1 MKFFE
6 FSKYLFKRW
15 EDNKMNISD
24 KTFKTLEEDLLKA
37 TAKLLNKRSRYFY
50 KNEIKIPKKSLVM
63 MCGTP
68 GAGKTTIARKICSQL
83 KDSIHVD
90 IDYLFDCAT
99 KTLYP
104 NAQSLSVED
113 IDLIAKEAYDK
124 AYRNAEEI
132 LANGNTVIWD
142 NLGIFP
148 TERAE
153 VLNGLRTKYDYA
165 ILIVVNCDKLQ
176 AILRS
181 IRRGDSQNRTYLI
194 LNTHTYLQLQLQNP
208 TKYFIGFDE
217 VYIIDGTQE
226 VTVKEP

>member
-1 MKFFE
+1 
-6 FSKYLFKRW
+6 
-15 EDNKMNISD
+15 MNISD

-181 IRRGDSQNRTYLI
+181 IICSFNFKIQLNI
-194 LNTHTYLQLQLQNP
+194 LLGLMKFTSLMGH
-208 TKYFIGFDE
+208 K
-217 VYIIDGTQE
+217 
-226 VTVKEP
+226 K

>member
-1 MKFFE
+1 
-6 FSKYLFKRW
+6 
-15 EDNKMNISD
+15 MNISC
-24 KTFKTLEEDLLKA
+24 KLLEEDLLKA
-37 TAKLLNKRSRYFY
+37 TTKLPNKRSRYFY

-68 GAGKTTIARKICSQL
+68 GSGKTTIARKICSQL

-104 NAQSLSVED
+104 KAQYLSAED
-113 IDLIAKEAYDK
+113 IDLIAKEAFDK
-124 AYRNAEEI
+124 AFRNAEDALSKE
-132 LANGNTVIWD
+132 NTVIWD

-153 VLNGLRTKYDYA
+153 VLARLKDKYSSA
-165 ILIVVNCDKLQ
+165 ILVILNCDKLQ
-176 AILRS
+176 AIIRS
-181 IRRGDSQNRTYLI
+181 ISRGDTQNRTNLI

-217 VYIIDGTQE
+217 VYIIDGAQGL
-226 VTVKEP
+226 TVKEP

>member
-15 EDNKMNISD
+15 EDNKMNISC
-24 KTFKTLEEDLLKA
+24 KLLEEDLLKA
-37 TAKLLNKRSRYFY
+37 TTKLPNKRSRYFY

-90 IDYLFDCAT
+90 IDYLFDCTT

-104 NAQSLSVED
+104 NAQYLSAED
-113 IDLIAKEAYDK
+113 IDFIGKEAFDK
-124 AYRNAEEI
+124 AYRNAEDALSKEK
-132 LANGNTVIWD
+132 NVIWD

-153 VLNGLRTKYDYA
+153 VLTRLKDKYYSA
-165 ILIVVNCDKLQ
+165 ILIIMNCDKLQ
-176 AILRS
+176 AIIRS
-181 IRRGDSQNRTYLI
+181 IARGDTQNRTNLI

>member
-15 EDNKMNISD
+15 EDNKMNISC
-24 KTFKTLEEDLLKA
+24 KLLEEDLLKA
-37 TAKLLNKRSRYFY
+37 TTKLPNKRSRYFY

-104 NAQSLSVED
+104 NAQYLSAED
-113 IDLIAKEAYDK
+113 IDFIGKEAFDK
-124 AYRNAEEI
+124 AYRNAEDALSKEK
-132 LANGNTVIWD
+132 NVIWD

>member
-113 IDLIAKEAYDK
+113 IDLIGKEAYDK

-153 VLNGLRTKYDYA
+153 VLTRLKDKYYSA
-165 ILIVVNCDKLQ
+165 ILVIMNCDKMQ
-176 AILRS
+176 AIIRS
-181 IRRGDSQNRTYLI
+181 IARGDTQNRTNLI
-194 LNTHTYLQLQLQNP
+194 LSTDMYLQPQLYQP
-208 TKYFIGFDE
+208 SKYFIGFDE

>member
-1 MKFFE
+1 
-6 FSKYLFKRW
+6 
-15 EDNKMNISD
+15 MNISD

-113 IDLIAKEAYDK
+113 IDLIAKE
-124 AYRNAEEI
+124 I

-153 VLNGLRTKYDYA
+153 VLTRLKDKYYSA
-165 ILIVVNCDKLQ
+165 ILVIMNCDKMQ
-176 AILRS
+176 AIIRS
-181 IRRGDSQNRTYLI
+181 IARGDTQNRTNLI
-194 LNTHTYLQLQLQNP
+194 LSTDMYLQPQLYQP
-208 TKYFIGFDE
+208 SKYFIGFDE

>member
-1 MKFFE
+1 
-6 FSKYLFKRW
+6 
-15 EDNKMNISD
+15 MNIAE
-24 KTFKTLEEDLLKA
+24 KKLEENLLL
-37 TAKLLNKRSRYFY
+37 AKTGLRLSNKTSRYFS
-50 KNEIKIPKKSLVM
+50 EIEIPKKSLVLL
-63 MCGTP
+63 CGTP

-153 VLNGLRTKYDYA
+153 VLTRLKDKYYSA
-165 ILIVVNCDKLQ
+165 ILVIMNCDKMQ
-176 AILRS
+176 AIIRS
-181 IRRGDSQNRTYLI
+181 IARGDTQNRTNLI
-194 LNTHTYLQLQLQNP
+194 LSTYMYLQPQLYQP
-208 TKYFIGFDE
+208 SKYFIGFDE